1 MVLVAKFDD
10 MARRTFSHV
19 LDIMGE
25 DASWL
30 SSDGESVPGRILFA
44 YPTEPMKIG
53 ISDSYEYKPVNPTAE
68 YYKDTFEGLKD
79 ASDNQ
84 QTEFLII
91 RSAKYFVTSVE
102 RIYDGETL
110 VANLE
115 LVE

>member
-1 MVLVAKFDD
+1 

-19 LDIMGE
+19 LDLMGE

-30 SSDGESVPGRILFA
+30 SSGKPLVWGRVLFA

-53 ISDSYEYKPVNPTAE
+53 MSDSYEYKPVNPTAE
-68 YYKDTFEGLKD
+68 YYKDTFEGLKE
-79 ASDNQ
+79 ASDKQ
-84 QTEFLII
+84 QTEFLFI
-91 RSAKYFVTSVE
+91 RDAKYFVTSVE
-102 RIYDGETL
+102 TKYDGDTY